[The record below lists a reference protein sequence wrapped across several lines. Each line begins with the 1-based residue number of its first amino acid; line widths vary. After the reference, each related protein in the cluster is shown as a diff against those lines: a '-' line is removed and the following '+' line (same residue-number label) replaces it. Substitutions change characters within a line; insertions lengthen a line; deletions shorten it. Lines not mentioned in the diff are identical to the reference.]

1 MKRLKGSRFHQSES
15 ERQFPLFHERKEL
28 EMKETEE
35 TEFVASQVF
44 LDDDIPDIEHD
55 LPDYDV

>member
-1 MKRLKGSRFHQSES
+1 MKV
-15 ERQFPLFHERKEL
+15 
-28 EMKETEE
+28 EE

-55 LPDYDV
+55 LPDDDV